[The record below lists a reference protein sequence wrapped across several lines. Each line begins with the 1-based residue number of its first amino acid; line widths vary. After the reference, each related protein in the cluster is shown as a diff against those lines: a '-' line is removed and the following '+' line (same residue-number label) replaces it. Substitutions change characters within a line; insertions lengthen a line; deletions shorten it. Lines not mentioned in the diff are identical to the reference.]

1 MDEEGH
7 IKLMYKLYMYTNMYL
22 NPQATIFPTILWK
35 QAITIIHTETEK
47 ADIQVIIKTMI
58 FIALLS

>member
-22 NPQATIFPTILWK
+22 TL
-35 QAITIIHTETEK
+35 AITIIHTETEK